1 MDKAGIDR
9 LNAALMVARQARF
22 EFGEE
27 PKAREEF
34 ATALRAV
41 RA

>member
-1 MDKAGIDR
+1 
-9 LNAALMVARQARF
+9 MVARQARF

-27 PKAREEF
+27 PDAREAFE
-34 ATALRAV
+34 AALRAV